1 MTHNNNF
8 FANGIE
14 DLPPSGID
22 AVSRSRITGYTPT
35 EPDVID
41 TGTNKLESPTVK
53 DITAQREDNPFLRL
67 AVIGGV
73 MGVIC
78 LFLWG
83 VFAFLSPDTPTVVE
97 EEVEVEETVEAEP
110 DYQAQLA
117 FRDQFHSLEKKP
129 EPQSE
134 AATNELPPATK
145 TESLPQNK
153 STVQSAPPRPIPQP
167 VAPRP
172 VPRSNYRSVP
182 RPIVKPVPTVI
193 EPKVPPQE
201 QWQALANFGSGV
213 SSRSVPQPRTQA
225 QRPSDRRSAISQTN
239 LTPAPALLVNNSVSQ
254 GELGIL
260 NRRRTNTRV
269 IPSAPA
275 ITLTEP
281 IGSKPLRGAGANA
294 PLPAKLIAIDRGI
307 TKGKIE
313 LPLVWDS
320 SLAPEQ
326 QQSNQITVILEE
338 PIYNT
343 EGKVIFDRSSVAIVE
358 VQSINDTNGLVTA
371 YVSQIDNTIF
381 EPGELILRNSKKSAL
396 VAKASK
402 RSNFGNRL
410 LVGGV
415 DTLSSFGQQILI
427 PETNSTVSN
436 GSAIVTSQS
445 RNSVGRDLAG
455 SALDGFGSSLSNE
468 LEQRN
473 TRNQIGDG
481 GTIFTL
487 SQNTTV
493 YLTNI
498 KPLKINP

>member
-1 MTHNNNF
+1 MTYDNDF
-8 FANGIE
+8 FPNGIE

-41 TGTNKLESPTVK
+41 TGTDKLESPTVK

-83 VFAFLSPDTPTVVE
+83 IFAFLSPKAPTEVA

-129 EPQSE
+129 QPQTEPE
-134 AATNELPPATK
+134 TNELPTATK
-145 TESLPQNK
+145 PESLPPAQPA
-153 STVQSAPPRPIPQP
+153 VQSVPPRPIS
-167 VAPRP
+167 RP
-172 VPRSNYRSVP
+172 SYRPMPRSIP
-182 RPIVKPVPTVI
+182 KPVQKAI
-193 EPKVPPQE
+193 EPEVPPQE
-201 QWQALANFGSGV
+201 QWQALANFGTGV
-213 SSRSVPQPRTQA
+213 SSRSIPQPRNQV
-225 QRPSDRRSAISQTN
+225 RRTPNQTN
-239 LTPAPALLVNNSVSQ
+239 STPTPALLVNNPISQ

-260 NRRRTNTRV
+260 NRRRTNTKV
-269 IPSAPA
+269 VPLAPA
-275 ITLTEP
+275 I
-281 IGSKPLRGAGANA
+281 
-294 PLPAKLIAIDRGI
+294 AINRSI

-338 PIYNT
+338 PIYDT
-343 EGKVIFDRSSVAIVE
+343 EDKVIFDRGSVAIIE
-358 VQSINDTNGLVTA
+358 VQSINDANGLVTA
-371 YVSQIDNTIF
+371 HVSQIDDTSF
-381 EPGELILRNSKKSAL
+381 KPGELILRNNKRSAL

-445 RNSVGRDLAG
+445 RNSIGRDLAG

-468 LEQRN
+468 LERRSD
-473 TRNQIGDG
+473 RNQIGDG

-487 SQNTTV
+487 AQNTTV

-498 KPLKINP
+498 QPLKINP